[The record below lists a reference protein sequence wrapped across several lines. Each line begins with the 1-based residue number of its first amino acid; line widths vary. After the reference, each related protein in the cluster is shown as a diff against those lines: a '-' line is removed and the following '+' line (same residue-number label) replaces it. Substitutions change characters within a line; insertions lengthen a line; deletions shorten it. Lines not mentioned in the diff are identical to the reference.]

1 MTRNFNT
8 RKDTAHKDTAHYAVR
23 LVDKRHTNS
32 YICHTDLRLTFSA
45 RCFLLLCTRTRTGY
59 TAKKFHSNTR
69 VGLCNVANLELHS
82 KVISMTSLP
91 GLVTRL
97 FKGPGSN
104 ASTSGWTRFVCVS
117 DTHSKTFAVPAGDVL
132 IHAGDLSSWGSVKQL
147 KVTVDWLLSLPHPVK
162 MWLCLDEGSVNSGK
176 LLYSSVSKEDVVK
189 ARSMLQSRA
198 ARAAGLYYLEHES
211 MELKTGDK
219 VWKIYG
225 SPAAPR
231 FMPGSFQYETD
242 IPEILLTHTPAYGV
256 LDVARRG
263 AHAGCKTLSA
273 TLGELKQ
280 CKLHVFGHIHEAHG
294 GLIHPDGG
302 RVSVN
307 AAMAD
312 GYGQAVIVD
321 LKIT

>member
-1 MTRNFNT
+1 
-8 RKDTAHKDTAHYAVR
+8 
-23 LVDKRHTNS
+23 
-32 YICHTDLRLTFSA
+32 
-45 RCFLLLCTRTRTGY
+45 
-59 TAKKFHSNTR
+59 
-69 VGLCNVANLELHS
+69 
-82 KVISMTSLP
+82 MTSLP

-97 FKGPGSN
+97 FKGAGTSPSQGSN
-104 ASTSGWTRFVCVS
+104 ASASVVIHDHYGDDVPSHPGQGWTRFVCVS

-162 MWLCLDEGSVNSGK
+162 IVIAGNHDLCLDEGSVNSGRP
-176 LLYSSVSKEDVVK
+176 LYSSVSKEDVVK

-219 VWKIYG
+219 VWKVYG

-242 IPEILLTHTPAYGV
+242 VEAKGEMAFICTHRRRLTTDFQAIYGH
-256 LDVARRG
+256 VARRG
-263 AHAGCKTLSA
+263 VHAGCKTLSA

-280 CKLHVFGHIHEAHG
+280 CKMHVFGHIHEAHG
-294 GLIHPDGG
+294 GLIHADGE

>member
-1 MTRNFNT
+1 
-8 RKDTAHKDTAHYAVR
+8 
-23 LVDKRHTNS
+23 
-32 YICHTDLRLTFSA
+32 
-45 RCFLLLCTRTRTGY
+45 
-59 TAKKFHSNTR
+59 
-69 VGLCNVANLELHS
+69 
-82 KVISMTSLP
+82 MTSLP

-97 FKGPGSN
+97 FKGPGTSTSQGSN
-104 ASTSGWTRFVCVS
+104 ASASVVVHDHYGDDVPSHPGQGWTRFVCVS

-162 MWLCLDEGSVNSGK
+162 IVIAGNHDLCLDEGSVNSGG

-225 SPAAPR
+225 SPAAPL

-242 IPEILLTHTPAYGV
+242 VEAQAIYGRIPRDTEILLTHTPAYGV

-263 AHAGCKTLSA
+263 VHAGCKTLSA